1 MSVKKVLIMAGG
13 TGGHVFPGLSVAH
26 ELKRRDISVEWLGTE
41 KGIESNLVPK
51 EDIFLHRFPVS
62 GIRGKGPLALLM
74 APFNIFRSVW
84 SAYRLIREIKPN
96 LVVGMGGFVSGPGGL
111 AAKLLGIPLVIHEQN
126 AVMGTTNRLLT
137 YIAHDIFTAF
147 PFYGKD
153 NEKIYRHVGNPV
165 REKIEQLA
173 KPEERGVGQDS
184 PVKILILGGSRGAL
198 ALNIIVPKVLAKVS
212 ASISLEI
219 LHQCGSGKEDSAK
232 DTYANVQLNAKI
244 APFIDNMPDAFA
256 WADFV
261 ICRSGALT
269 VSELSA
275 VGIGSLLIPYPYA
288 IDDHQTA
295 NASLLTQNNAAIL
308 VQEKDIDIDVLAHR
322 LTEIFTNKNKILN
335 MAKNARSQSQIHS
348 AVKIVDVC
356 EELIY
361 A

>member
-1 MSVKKVLIMAGG
+1 MSDKKVLIMAGG
-13 TGGHVFPGLSVAH
+13 TGGHVFPGIAVAH
-26 ELKRRDISVEWLGTE
+26 ELKRRGISVEWLGTK
-41 KGIESNLVPK
+41 KGIESDLIPR
-51 EDIFLHRFPVS
+51 EDIYLHQFPVS
-62 GIRGKGPLALLM
+62 GIRGKGSLALLM
-74 APFNIFRSVW
+74 APFNIFKSVW
-84 SAYRLIREIKPN
+84 AAYCLIRKIKPN

-137 YIAHDIFTAF
+137 YVARDVFTAF
-147 PFYGKD
+147 PFYGGKG
-153 NEKIYRHVGNPV
+153 EKKYRHVGNPV
-165 REKIEQLA
+165 REKIEQLD
-173 KPEERGVGQDS
+173 KPEERGVGQTN
-184 PVKILILGGSRGAL
+184 PVNILILGGSRGAL

-212 ASISLEI
+212 ASVSLEI

-232 DTYANVQLNAKI
+232 DTYANVQLSAKI
-244 APFIDNMPDAFA
+244 APFINNMISAFT

-269 VSELSA
+269 ISELSA
-275 VGIGSLLIPYPYA
+275 AGIGSLLIPYPYA

-295 NASLLTQNNAAIL
+295 NAALLTQNDAAIL
-308 VQEKDIDIDVLAHR
+308 VQEKDIDIDVLSRR
-322 LTEIFTNKNKILN
+322 LTDIFTNKNKMLN
-335 MAKNARSQSQIHS
+335 MAKNARSQSQIRS